1 MVKRAAVFCLAVG
14 LALSL
19 SGCVTFGKKKDL
31 QIQGLKNQVAAL
43 ESQLVSKD
51 QEISGLKAELESAS
65 QNKGN
70 ITEKPNVIEAKSR
83 PTVRQIQTALLN
95 AGYNPGKVDGRMGKQ
110 TREAIKSFQAANQL
124 KADGN
129 AGKKTWGLL
138 SAYLEKKIK

>member
-110 TREAIKSFQAANQL
+110 TREAIKSF
-124 KADGN
+124 
-129 AGKKTWGLL
+129 
-138 SAYLEKKIK
+138 